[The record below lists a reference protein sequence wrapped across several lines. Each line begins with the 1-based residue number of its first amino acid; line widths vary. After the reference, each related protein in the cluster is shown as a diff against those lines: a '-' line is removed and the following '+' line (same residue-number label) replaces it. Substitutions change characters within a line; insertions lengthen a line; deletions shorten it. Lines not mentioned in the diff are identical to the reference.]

1 MSRCAVLVT
10 DRQLLPLVTGNRVR
24 ILGILAALRALGWR
38 VVLVARPDAAPLA
51 ELRRRVDGFV
61 AVSAPAFAGG
71 DVDAF
76 DPGPFRRAVERA
88 VRTHG
93 ASIVIAQYV
102 WLAPA
107 LARLPRF
114 VRRVIDCHDLFHQRT
129 ERFRAAG
136 LHPWAACT
144 REQERRR
151 LEHGDVILATQER
164 EAAALRALLPRRR
177 VACILTPIPL
187 PAGFVRRQSAGRT
200 VLAVGASHP
209 GNEAIVEFAVECWP
223 RVVAGVP
230 GARLRVVGG
239 IGARLPALPDVDAVG
254 QVPDVAPHYAEA
266 AVVVCPVTLGT
277 GVKTKFL
284 EALRFGKATVVTP
297 AGLEGMPEPSRA
309 AWIEA
314 ASLPACADAIV
325 ALLGDAPLRARLES
339 AAFEFGESHLGDR
352 PFRERIGRL
361 LPHALQRGLASILS

>member
-10 DRQLLPLVTGNRVR
+10 DRQLLPIVTGNRVR

-38 VVLVARPDAAPLA
+38 VVLVARPDVAPLA

-61 AVSAPAFAGG
+61 AVTGRAFAGG

-107 LARLPRF
+107 LAHVPRF
-114 VRRVIDCHDLFHQRT
+114 VRRVIDCHDLFYERT

-136 LHPWAACT
+136 LHPWAICT

-164 EAAALRALLPRRR
+164 EAAALRELLPRRR

-187 PAGFVRRQSAGRT
+187 PAGFARRPSAGGI
-200 VLAVGASHP
+200 VLAVGANHP
-209 GNEAIVEFAVECWP
+209 GNEAIVEFAVDCWP
-223 RVVAGVP
+223 RVVAAVP
-230 GARLRVVGG
+230 DARLRVVGG
-239 IGARLPALPDVDAVG
+239 IGARLGAIPN
-254 QVPDVAPHYAEA
+254 VAPHYAEA
-266 AVVVCPVTLGT
+266 AVVACPVTLGT
-277 GVKTKFL
+277 GVKTKLL
-284 EALRFGKATVVTP
+284 EALRFGKAAVVTP
-297 AGLEGMPEPSRA
+297 AGLEGMPAPSRTAWVA
-309 AWIEA
+309 AP
-314 ASLPACADAIV
+314 SLPACADSIV
-325 ALLGDAPLRARLES
+325 ALLEDAPLRARLES
-339 AAFEFGESHLGDR
+339 AAFEFGERHLADR
-352 PFRERIGRL
+352 PFRDRIGRL
-361 LPHALQRGLASILS
+361 LPNALQRGLATMLS